1 MGYFDVRILSFIN
14 MKIKHFF
21 LTVIAC
27 STLILGH
34 CQEDLRVYGGLGANN
49 DTNHRLNMDFSLF
62 FLKKESRFNAGSNLG
77 LQYSRFDNPNLGTD
91 SHVFYHLGLQ
101 AIYAISNKV
110 NVRVDLG
117 SRRPTSKKNYN
128 FLDDMENTLPDSEL
142 GGHIYLMPNITYNF
156 DDALGVFIFYNKA
169 FENRLDMN
177 TLGIG
182 ISIKL

>member
-1 MGYFDVRILSFIN
+1 M
-14 MKIKHFF
+14 
-21 LTVIAC
+21 
-27 STLILGH
+27 
-34 CQEDLRVYGGLGANN
+34 
-49 DTNHRLNMDFSLF
+49 
-62 FLKKESRFNAGSNLG
+62 G

-91 SHVFYHLGLQ
+91 SRVFYHLGLQ
-101 AIYAISNKV
+101 AICAISNKV

-156 DDALGVFIFYNKA
+156 DDALGAFIFYNKA